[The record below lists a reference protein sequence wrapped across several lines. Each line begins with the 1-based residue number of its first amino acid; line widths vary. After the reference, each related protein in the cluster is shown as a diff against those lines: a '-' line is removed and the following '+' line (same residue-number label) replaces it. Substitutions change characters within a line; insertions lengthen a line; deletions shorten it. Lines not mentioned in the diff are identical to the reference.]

1 MNEIEQKLR
10 SQLPPFI
17 RDLVN
22 LNDGIMLA
30 GGSIR
35 SHLFSQ
41 YVKDYDFFFRDNQSL
56 GDFLSYCMVR
66 NIKLIA
72 QTQYTSTF
80 LSESG
85 LKIQAVYKKFY
96 DSPET
101 LMNDFDFYNICS
113 VYNKADGLVSP
124 VEFYNSNESL
134 IVSVKCITKPI
145 DSLKRLG
152 AYMARGYNIDEAYDY
167 ILSLLSTKD
176 KNILLG
182 TSYYDEDSI

>member
-1 MNEIEQKLR
+1 MNEIEQKLKP
-10 SQLPPFI
+10 QLPVPVG
-17 RDLVN
+17 DLVN

-35 SHLFSQ
+35 GHLFSQ
-41 YVKDYDFFFRDNQSL
+41 YIKDYDFFFRDSQSL

-66 NIKLIA
+66 GVKLIS
-72 QTQYTSTF
+72 QTHYTSTF
-80 LSESG
+80 LTEDEV
-85 LKIQAVYKKFY
+85 KIQAVYKKFY
-96 DSPET
+96 DSPKT
-101 LMNDFDFYNICS
+101 LINDFDFHNICC
-113 VYNKADGLVSP
+113 VYNKADGLIAP
-124 VEFYNSNESL
+124 LDFYNSNESL
-134 IVSVKCITKPI
+134 TVSVNCITKPI

-152 AYMARGYNIDEAYDY
+152 AYIAKGYNVDEAYDY